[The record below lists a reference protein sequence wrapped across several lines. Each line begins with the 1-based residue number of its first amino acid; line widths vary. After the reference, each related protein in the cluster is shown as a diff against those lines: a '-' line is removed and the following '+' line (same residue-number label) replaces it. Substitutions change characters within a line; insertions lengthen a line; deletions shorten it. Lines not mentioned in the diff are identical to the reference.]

1 MKNII
6 ICCFAILF
14 TINLNAAETPCSQ
27 YKKFFPEVLKYNE
40 CMAKLKAE
48 GKLQKK
54 DGKSVAII
62 KSKSKSIKEKFKK
75 LNNTST
81 LTDLIKKK

>member
-6 ICCFAILF
+6 IYCFAIFF

-54 DGKSVAII
+54 RW
-62 KSKSKSIKEKFKK
+62 
-75 LNNTST
+75 
-81 LTDLIKKK
+81 

>member
-6 ICCFAILF
+6 ICSFVILF
-14 TINLNAAETPCSQ
+14 AINLNAAETPCSQ
-27 YKKFFPEVLKYNE
+27 YKKFFPELLKYNE
-40 CMAKLKAE
+40 CMAKLKTE

-54 DGKSVAII
+54 DGKSVSII
-62 KSKSKSIKEKFKK
+62 KSKSKSIKDKFDK

-81 LTDLIKKK
+81 LMDIIKKK